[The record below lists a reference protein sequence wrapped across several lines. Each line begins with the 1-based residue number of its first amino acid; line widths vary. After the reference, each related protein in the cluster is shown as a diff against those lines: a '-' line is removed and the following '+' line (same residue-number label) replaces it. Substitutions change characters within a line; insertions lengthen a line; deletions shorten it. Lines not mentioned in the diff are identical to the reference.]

1 MKRTWPI
8 FLSIFADMMGFGM
21 IIADVQLRTEALG
34 AKGWLIGLIL
44 ASTFVFQVIFS
55 PLWARIGDRT
65 DRRTIFAICTL
76 LSATGM
82 LVYGMGNTLLVI
94 LISRIFSGLGAAN
107 VAMGQAI
114 IASLTSEEE
123 RTREMGRLSAVMSS
137 GLILGPA
144 LGGVIA
150 EHWGSIALGWIAG
163 GLSMVG
169 FVAILLLVPKCP
181 GTGEGGGGRKWSWA
195 PALLRDF
202 PKLRPFLVTIFITW
216 FALALLEGTFARLI
230 KANLGYGQQEFGF
243 IFGWESLLGF
253 VVSGVLLDQIVR
265 RMGDEKAITLAF
277 IFEGIGLGLT
287 PLAPNLGALFLC
299 STFFALGT
307 SVANPTVNSLMSK
320 LVPETRHGELFGF
333 IQSIRGVGFIAGP
346 IIGGALFDL
355 RHAAPYALAG
365 AACMLAGAMVPEAK
379 RDEG

>member
-55 PLWARIGDRT
+55 PLWARVGDRT

-76 LSATGM
+76 LSAIGM

-114 IASLTSEEE
+114 IASLAGEEE

-144 LGGVIA
+144 LGGIIA
-150 EHWGSIALGWIAG
+150 KHWGSIALGWIAG

-181 GTGEGGGGRKWSWA
+181 GTGEGGAGRKWSWA

-287 PLAPNLGALFLC
+287 PLAPNLAALFLC

-320 LVPETRHGELFGF
+320 LVPEARHGELFGF